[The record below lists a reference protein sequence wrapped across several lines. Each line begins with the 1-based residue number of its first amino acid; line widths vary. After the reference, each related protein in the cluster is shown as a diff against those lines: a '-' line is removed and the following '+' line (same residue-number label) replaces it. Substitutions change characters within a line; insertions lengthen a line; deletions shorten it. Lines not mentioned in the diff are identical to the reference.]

1 MNKKWMGSLLLLLTA
16 MLWGFCFVVQR
27 SGMEY
32 VGPFTFGAS
41 RFLLGALALL
51 PLALRPMEAGKRKK
65 SFLAGLPC
73 GVLLFLGSSLQQ
85 LGLQTTSAGK
95 AGFLTALYIVLVP
108 LLGLLAKQRVRATVW
123 TAAMLGAAGLYLL
136 CAGGTSG
143 FASGDLLLILCALM
157 FAFHIQLV
165 GRVAVGTD
173 GIALSCSQ
181 SFVTAGLSAV
191 VMLFTETPQIAPLL
205 DCLPM
210 ILYGGIGSIAIGYT
224 LQIVAQRH
232 TPPAVASVMMCL
244 ESAFAALS
252 GWIFLGEAFNVQEGT
267 GAALML
273 AAALLSQF

>member
-1 MNKKWMGSLLLLLTA
+1 MYPNTQADCMQYGFFLIFSAKIRMMVLLEGDDMNKKWMGSLLLLLTA

-73 GVLLFLGSSLQQ
+73 GVLLFLGARCKQ

-123 TAAMLGAAGLYLL
+123 TAAQCWELQGLICCVRAVRPGLL
-136 CAGGTSG
+136 
-143 FASGDLLLILCALM
+143 
-157 FAFHIQLV
+157 
-165 GRVAVGTD
+165 R
-173 GIALSCSQ
+173 
-181 SFVTAGLSAV
+181 
-191 VMLFTETPQIAPLL
+191 
-205 DCLPM
+205 
-210 ILYGGIGSIAIGYT
+210 AI
-224 LQIVAQRH
+224 
-232 TPPAVASVMMCL
+232 CC
-244 ESAFAALS
+244 
-252 GWIFLGEAFNVQEGT
+252 
-267 GAALML
+267 
-273 AAALLSQF
+273 